1 MDAGDAIQDSRT
13 PAAAAAMPADGAG
26 FLLNQSADRS
36 QRWRAGAVL
45 FASVLLFGALVPFV
59 RVPLGPLPAFIP
71 IYESALL
78 TNDAITAVLLFG
90 QYRILRS
97 RALMVLACAYLFTAL
112 MTVIH
117 ALTFPNVF
125 SPTGLLGAGRQTT
138 SALYMFWHAGFPL
151 FVLAYAMLKRREGRA
166 SVADPASWRA
176 PARDALALALPAAT
190 VALAALLALWATIGQ
205 DWLPTLIEPH
215 SFGIALT
222 ISASTIWALSLVV
235 VAALWRHRPHSVLDL
250 WLSVS
255 LVAWSFDVALSSMLN
270 AARYDLG
277 FYAGRIY
284 GLIAGS
290 AVLIELLLENGALY
304 ARLVRVHHNDRRQAS
319 ALRLAR
325 DEARSADAAKGL
337 FLANM
342 SHEIRTPMNAV
353 IGLTSL
359 VLQTRLDETQ
369 RDYLSKVQTSSK
381 ALLALL
387 NDILDYSKI
396 EAGKVALEAEEFS
409 PEETIE
415 NVGNLFSA
423 KVEEAGLDLLFEID
437 RDMPP
442 RLVGDALRLTQV
454 LNNLVGNAIK
464 FTSVGEV
471 VIGARVVAR
480 TDDQVELAFSVRD
493 TGIGVTPEQ
502 AERLFNVFQ
511 QAERSTARKY
521 GGTGLGL
528 AICKRLVEL
537 MGGRIEVTPAQGGGS
552 IFGFTSRFA
561 VARAAV
567 ERIDLHRIRGMR
579 TLVVDGQ
586 PTERL
591 ILQQMLQSWRF
602 QVGTASFPDD
612 ALHKLRRADP
622 DAPHELMLLDWK
634 TGDLDLLLK
643 ARRAV
648 EEHRAERRGAPLS
661 VIAMTTLAARERV
674 AESLKGLPGVGIVVK
689 PVTPSRLFDTVLRL
703 QHGETPPP
711 RADERSFDLA
721 EAMRSIRGARVLLA
735 EDNPVNQQVAAAF
748 LQAGG
753 LEVTLAENGVEAVE
767 WVKKTRFDVVLMDM
781 QMPDMDG
788 TQATRLIRKLP
799 HCAGLPIIAMT
810 AAAMESD
817 RQECLAAGMNAHVAK
832 PIDAE
837 RLVKTLLEWVSVRGI
852 ARPAP

>member
-1 MDAGDAIQDSRT
+1 MDAGDTIQDSRT
-13 PAAAAAMPADGAG
+13 PAAVAAMPADGTG
-26 FLLNQSADRS
+26 FLLNQPADRS
-36 QRWRAGAVL
+36 QRWRAAAVL

-59 RVPLGPLPAFIP
+59 RMPLGPLPAFIP

-97 RALMVLACAYLFTAL
+97 RALMVLGCAYLFTAL

-117 ALTFPNVF
+117 ALTFPGVF

-151 FVLAYAMLKRREGRA
+151 FVLAYAMLKRREGRTT
-166 SVADPASWRA
+166 VADPASWRA

-190 VALAALLALWATIGQ
+190 VALAALLALWATLGQ

-215 SFGIALT
+215 RFGIALT

-387 NDILDYSKI
+387 NDILD
-396 EAGKVALEAEEFS
+396 
-409 PEETIE
+409 
-415 NVGNLFSA
+415 
-423 KVEEAGLDLLFEID
+423 
-437 RDMPP
+437 
-442 RLVGDALRLTQV
+442 
-454 LNNLVGNAIK
+454 
-464 FTSVGEV
+464 
-471 VIGARVVAR
+471 
-480 TDDQVELAFSVRD
+480 
-493 TGIGVTPEQ
+493 
-502 AERLFNVFQ
+502 
-511 QAERSTARKY
+511 RK
-521 GGTGLGL
+521 
-528 AICKRLVEL
+528 
-537 MGGRIEVTPAQGGGS
+537 S
-552 IFGFTSRFA
+552 
-561 VARAAV
+561 
-567 ERIDLHRIRGMR
+567 
-579 TLVVDGQ
+579 
-586 PTERL
+586 
-591 ILQQMLQSWRF
+591 
-602 QVGTASFPDD
+602 
-612 ALHKLRRADP
+612 
-622 DAPHELMLLDWK
+622 
-634 TGDLDLLLK
+634 
-643 ARRAV
+643 
-648 EEHRAERRGAPLS
+648 
-661 VIAMTTLAARERV
+661 
-674 AESLKGLPGVGIVVK
+674 
-689 PVTPSRLFDTVLRL
+689 
-703 QHGETPPP
+703 
-711 RADERSFDLA
+711 
-721 EAMRSIRGARVLLA
+721 
-735 EDNPVNQQVAAAF
+735 
-748 LQAGG
+748 
-753 LEVTLAENGVEAVE
+753 
-767 WVKKTRFDVVLMDM
+767 
-781 QMPDMDG
+781 
-788 TQATRLIRKLP
+788 TRLNSSHR
-799 HCAGLPIIAMT
+799 
-810 AAAMESD
+810 
-817 RQECLAAGMNAHVAK
+817 R
-832 PIDAE
+832 
-837 RLVKTLLEWVSVRGI
+837 
-852 ARPAP
+852 